1 MPYLLPGNNLPRP
14 GLDPNGRNVVAGSNP
29 VAGANLGFLA
39 FDAWRA
45 YEEKV
50 RNLRAEL
57 VEAAPEN
64 SSRSSSSS
72 SNVKQDGGDDDESS
86 SASTVFVPG
95 ARTCARCGCPSEC
108 HATNRELL
116 RAKRLERAE
125 CQASR
130 SAETDRKE
138 RVERSA
144 RRIRDAKRTGA
155 FIEKTHLDC
164 FQRAERGGCERCV
177 PRACPKFTV
186 VHTEAEAT
194 DPSVMAFCSVCGC
207 DYKSHPTTIRWRR
220 ETEAAERAERARFQ
234 RARAARDAARERETQ
249 RDNKSAVDESDRV
262 ARIALGLEGDANKGP
277 NTKRELDRAYRRCA
291 LRWHPDKFANETEA
305 ARRDATARFVE
316 AADAYRRLLAKVDA

>member
-1 MPYLLPGNNLPRP
+1 
-14 GLDPNGRNVVAGSNP
+14 
-29 VAGANLGFLA
+29 
-39 FDAWRA
+39 
-45 YEEKV
+45 
-50 RNLRAEL
+50 
-57 VEAAPEN
+57 
-64 SSRSSSSS
+64 
-72 SNVKQDGGDDDESS
+72 
-86 SASTVFVPG
+86 
-95 ARTCARCGCPSEC
+95 
-108 HATNRELL
+108 
-116 RAKRLERAE
+116 
-125 CQASR
+125 
-130 SAETDRKE
+130 
-138 RVERSA
+138 
-144 RRIRDAKRTGA
+144 
-155 FIEKTHLDC
+155 LDC
-164 FQRAERGGCERCV
+164 FQRAERGGCERCG

-234 RARAARDAARERETQ
+234 RARAARDAERERETQ